1 MQFREIKALALK
13 AQYGDAL
20 AMRNFKLLAKAE
32 GFTGRAGGW
41 IYYRDSMAATTQGWA
56 ALASMVAN
64 GRIRFSFAES
74 RRGGLKEATAAMK
87 PLSATMRELVK
98 VLEYHGNVDPIR
110 DGRRVASTTT
120 IVALMDRGIIREAKG
135 RSGIHWPATFPA
147 QVEADA
153 HAEND
158 RRDAEAKA
166 AQADPES
173 WAQVDEDGDVRHMR
187 MTRTGGQL
195 YIRETARQH
204 WLITLDGNVLASAGG
219 TFEEA
224 RAAADRFER
233 SHDHD
238 QAAAQ
243 EEADEVARQNTRQA
257 RREDSRRK
265 VAMARQHPETLI
277 GTLGGPEMGAAVIAD
292 LIERDHASAIA
303 EAPTTEA
310 DVFKSIGWGRDLPG
324 EVTLYPGV
332 GERPLESGRLLTI
345 ADMREHAADLLDS
358 LHAEAVAEDEG
369 EGWGQPDGMLG
380 ATEAELMTAE
390 ERDQHSSD
398 YWEATTEGMP
408 RVPAFTPPASAAEQL
423 CEHGARNWAA
433 TDALISVGAL
443 REMAKYPGLPVT
455 AEWMT
460 RHLDAIEAALRA
472 DR

>member
-32 GFTGRAGGW
+32 GYSGQAGGW
-41 IYYRDSMAATTQGWA
+41 IYLRDSMAATTQGWA
-56 ALASMVAN
+56 ALASMVAD
-64 GRIRFSFAES
+64 GRIRFSLAEV
-74 RRGGLKEATAAMK
+74 RRGGLKEATAAVK
-87 PLSATMRELVK
+87 PFSPTMQKLVQ
-98 VLEYHGNVDPIR
+98 VLELHGNVDPIR

-187 MTRTGGQL
+187 RMGLGGQL
-195 YIRETARQH
+195 CVRETARQH
-204 WLITLDGNVLASAGG
+204 WLIKLDALVLGSAGG

-233 SHDHD
+233 SHDH
-238 QAAAQ
+238 AKAV
-243 EEADEVARQNTRQA
+243 EEIE

-265 VAMARQHPETLI
+265 VATARQHPETLI

-380 ATEAELMTAE
+380 TTEAELMTA
-390 ERDQHSSD
+390 R
-398 YWEATTEGMP
+398 
-408 RVPAFTPPASAAEQL
+408 PASAAEQL